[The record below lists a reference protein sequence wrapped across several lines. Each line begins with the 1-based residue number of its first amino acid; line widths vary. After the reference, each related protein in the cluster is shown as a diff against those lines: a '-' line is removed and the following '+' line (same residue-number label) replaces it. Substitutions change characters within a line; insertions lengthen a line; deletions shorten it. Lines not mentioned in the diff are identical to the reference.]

1 MGYEERG
8 LAPHNICRLDS
19 RSFRP
24 DLIHQEVHPI
34 LASRE
39 TTGHLRHTGIRYIQV
54 HTGSDKYRYQMATRS
69 FIWPQAQYIYLHS
82 SIGKPDNTK
91 MDENKVQPRFHI
103 YSNNQQSQIR
113 KLPNGLL
120 VKRRRFCRL
129 NKRENSS
136 NLEILGLP

>member
-8 LAPHNICRLDS
+8 FALHNISRLDS
-19 RSFRP
+19 PSFRP

-54 HTGSDKYRYQMATRS
+54 HTGTDKYRYQMATRS

-103 YSNNQQSQIR
+103 YSNNQAI
-113 KLPNGLL
+113 PNQKTS
-120 VKRRRFCRL
+120 KRIVG
-129 NKRENSS
+129 ET
-136 NLEILGLP
+136 